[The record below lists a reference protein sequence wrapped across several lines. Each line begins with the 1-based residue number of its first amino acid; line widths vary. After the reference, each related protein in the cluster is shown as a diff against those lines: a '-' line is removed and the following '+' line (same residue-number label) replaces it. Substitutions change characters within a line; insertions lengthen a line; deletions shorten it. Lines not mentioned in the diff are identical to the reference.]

1 MKEQLITLLETFGY
15 PVYLQGSLASPEAY
29 PDSFFTFWNPANDD
43 GGFYSGSP
51 IRAVW
56 TFMIYFYSTDP
67 TLVAS
72 VPEQARQALRSAG
85 HTVYGKPSD
94 VNVDAPTHTGAF
106 FSVDMI
112 ENYTEE

>member
-1 MKEQLITLLETFGY
+1 
-15 PVYLQGSLASPEAY
+15 
-29 PDSFFTFWNPANDD
+29 
-43 GGFYSGSP
+43 
-51 IRAVW
+51 
-56 TFMIYFYSTDP
+56 MIYFYSTDP

-94 VNVDAPTHTGAF
+94 VNVDGPTHTGAF